1 MKAFPYRT
9 TEQVLLDRTLGV
21 EPVALS
27 ETKTDADGGFR
38 LALPAAEV
46 SLRIAAAGRPSVE
59 MAGPF
64 GSDDADE
71 PIEISL
77 ADGRKLSG
85 RVVDESGAAVAGASV
100 RASAPLEFPEDSIA
114 VAETK
119 TSPDGAFTL
128 AAAPKGDVALRI
140 WAKGFAAASDRGAHP
155 APRVVLTRGGGIE
168 GVLRDAKAGTVSGAI
183 VASADA
189 AARTDSDGKWR
200 IEALREGLVSLSAAS
215 ADGDRVARKD
225 VVRVRK
231 GAVVHVDLVLQPET
245 GIAGMI
251 VDAANK
257 RPISHARVEA
267 LDDPYPMPSSTAAAR
282 ARTDARGRFRLVG
295 LARREYRVAAW
306 RTGYLV
312 SSVPVTAASPATG
325 PVRIALARGGSISGR
340 VVDEAGAG
348 VAGVRVRML
357 PGEGRRGMLLN
368 HPTRV
373 AAPSAVTRSGGAF
386 ELAGL
391 PPGLALSVIAT
402 RSGYVAARREGLTA
416 TTAKAKSVTL
426 VLRRGLE
433 ARGRV
438 VDEGGGP
445 VAAAEI
451 TLSRVEERRMGGAV
465 MSGDDPDAMRTART
479 GADGRFAVAA
489 LDGGKYEAAIKQPA
503 YAPATMS
510 GLTVRGPGVTEWNPF
525 VLHPPAPIAGVVRSR
540 KGDPIPGARINAFG
554 EGGSD
559 DTTTDAAGRF
569 RLAGFAAGVSVSLQ
583 VEADGFAPAKQSVK
597 APAAD
602 VPIVLSTAAT
612 VRGRVEDA
620 GTQQPVPDFS
630 IGGRVQGVSYIES
643 RAVRSEDGSFEMPD
657 VAPGKLTI
665 RVQAPGYLAGSL
677 SAIELGEGEV
687 KEGVVVSLKKGLGV
701 SGRVLDPRGNAVA
714 NATVSWRRVSAW
726 DSSGFVVGPTG
737 MFAMVSNAATTDAD
751 GRFQYDAV
759 PPEKLIFKASHPDF
773 LDAEKT
779 VDASSETAVEVTLS
793 DGSSISGRVTADDG
807 GASAASAEVALSTT
821 GAAPNALSS
830 DETRAD
836 ESGAFRFE
844 HLKPGRFK
852 VTAKAASG
860 RSGTADVVLAE
871 GQSRD
876 GVLVELSGGA
886 TIRGVVTGLPPE
898 RLSGLEV
905 DAYQG
910 RSYSAAVDTEA
921 DGTFTIE
928 GVPAGALQLTAS
940 QKRWAPGSRAV
951 TKSVEV
957 PEGAGEIPVE
967 LAFAGGSHLEVRIT
981 RRDQP
986 LSGQFVQV
994 SPDPY
999 GSPGAQVYGQTD
1011 GDGRVAF
1018 DGIPDGAYIVDARSY
1033 DAQGGRATR
1042 KIAVAGDTSIE
1053 ITLGGGALSGTVTD
1067 AATGEPLS
1075 DAGVTAE
1082 TGQETSNW
1090 SVPRAQTDSQGRYSI
1105 DSLDAGDVQVTARRD
1120 GYRQKTLA
1128 ATIADSPAELSF
1140 TLSKGGGLAVHA
1152 KDGLTGMPLSG
1163 LWALAFSDS
1172 GATAFSGPVALD
1184 GQGNGEVASL
1194 APGTY
1199 TLHLFSSGY
1208 APGAIT
1214 SASVPSAS
1222 PLEVALTPGGR
1233 IEVEAASASAGRLVD
1248 SAGVT
1253 YLPGVGKLDGRL
1265 AISPPRTLWEHVTP
1279 GSYRLIV
1286 EGSDGN
1292 TEYSVT
1298 VREGETTR
1306 VELKPL

>member
-1 MKAFPYRT
+1 M
-9 TEQVLLDRTLGV
+9 
-21 EPVALS
+21 
-27 ETKTDADGGFR
+27 
-38 LALPAAEV
+38 
-46 SLRIAAAGRPSVE
+46 
-59 MAGPF
+59 
-64 GSDDADE
+64 DE
-71 PIEISL
+71 AI
-77 ADGRKLSG
+77 SG
-85 RVVDESGAAVAGASV
+85 RVMDESGAAVAGASV

-119 TSPDGAFTL
+119 TGPDGAFTL
-128 AAAPKGDVALRI
+128 ASAPKGDVALRI

-155 APRVVLTRGGGIE
+155 ASRVVLTRGGGVE
-168 GVLRDAKAGTVSGAI
+168 GVLRDAKGGTVSGAI

-189 AARTDSDGKWR
+189 AARTDGDGKWR
-200 IEALREGLVSLSAAS
+200 IEALREGLVSLTAAS

-225 VVRVRK
+225 AVRVRK
-231 GAVVHVDLVLQPET
+231 GAVAHADLVLQPET
-245 GIAGMI
+245 GIAGVV
-251 VDAANK
+251 VDAATK
-257 RPISHARVEA
+257 RPISRARVEA
-267 LDDPYPMPSSTAAAR
+267 LDDPYPMPSSTAAGR
-282 ARTDARGRFRLVG
+282 ARTDSRGRFRLVG

-312 SSVPVTAASPATG
+312 SSVPVTASSPAAG
-325 PVRIALARGGSISGR
+325 PVRIALARGGTISGR

-348 VAGVRVRML
+348 VAGVRVRTL
-357 PGEGRRGMLLN
+357 PGQGRRGMLLN
-368 HPTRV
+368 HPTRAPV
-373 AAPSAVTRSGGAF
+373 PSAVTRSDGGSSSRAS
-386 ELAGL
+386 LRVWRS
-391 PPGLALSVIAT
+391 PIVAT
-402 RSGYVAARREGLTA
+402 RTGYVAAHREGLTA
-416 TTAKAKSVTL
+416 TTARGKPVTL

-433 ARGRV
+433 AHGRV
-438 VDEGGGP
+438 VDESGAP

-451 TLSRVEERRMGGAV
+451 TLSRVEERRMAGAV
-465 MSGDDPDAMRTART
+465 MSGDDPDAMRTARS
-479 GADGRFAVAA
+479 GADGRFSVAA
-489 LDGGKYEAAIKQPA
+489 LDGGKYEATIKHPA
-503 YAPATMS
+503 YAPLTVP
-510 GLTVRGPGVTEWNPF
+510 GLTIRGPAPGEWNPF
-525 VLHPPAPIAGVVRSR
+525 VLRPPAPVAGVVRNK
-540 KGDPIPGARINAFG
+540 KGDPVSGARINAWG
-554 EGGSD
+554 DAGSD
-559 DTTTDAAGRF
+559 EARTGAEGRF
-569 RLAGFAAGVSVSLQ
+569 RLAGFPAGASLTLN
-583 VEADGFAPAKQSVK
+583 VEAEGFAPAKQAVK
-597 APAAD
+597 APASD
-602 VPIVLSTAAT
+602 VAIVLSTAAT

-620 GTQQPVPDFS
+620 GTRQPVADFS
-630 IGGRVQGVSYIES
+630 IGGRVRGISYIES
-643 RAVRSEDGSFEMPD
+643 RPVRSEDGTFEMPN
-657 VAPGKLTI
+657 VAPGKLTLN
-665 RVQAPGYLAGSL
+665 VEAPGYLAGSL
-677 SAIELGEGEV
+677 SGIELGEGEV
-687 KEGVVVSLKKGLGV
+687 KEGVVISLKKGRGV

-714 NATVSWRRVSAW
+714 NATVSWRRVSDW
-726 DSSGFVVGPTG
+726 DSSGFVVGPAG
-737 MFAMVSNAATTDAD
+737 AFAMVSNAATTDAD

-773 LDAEKT
+773 LDAQRT
-779 VDASSETAVEVTLS
+779 VDASAEATVDVTLS
-793 DGSSISGRVTADDG
+793 DGASISGKVVSGDG
-807 GASAASAEVALSTT
+807 GSSAAGTAVILSAT
-821 GAAPNALSS
+821 GAAPSALST

-844 HLKPGRFK
+844 HLKAGRFK
-852 VTAKAASG
+852 LTAKSPSG
-860 RSGTADVVLAE
+860 LSGSTDVVLAE
-871 GQSRD
+871 GQSDD
-876 GVLVELSGGA
+876 GVVVELSGGA

-898 RLSGLEV
+898 KLSGLEV

-928 GVPAGALQLTAS
+928 GVPSGALQLTAS

-951 TKSVEV
+951 TKSVDV

-967 LAFAGGSHLEVRIT
+967 LAFAGGSRLQVRIT

-986 LSGQFVQV
+986 FSGQFVQV

-1042 KIAVAGDTSIE
+1042 KVAVAGDTSIE
-1053 ITLGGGALSGTVTD
+1053 IALGGGSLSGTVTD

-1075 DAGVTAE
+1075 EASVTAE

-1090 SVPRAQTDSQGRYSI
+1090 SVPRAQTDSQGRYTI
-1105 DSLDAGDVQVTARRD
+1105 DSLDAGDVQVTARRN

-1128 ATIADSPAELSF
+1128 ATIADSPVEVSF
-1140 TLSKGGGLAVHA
+1140 ALSKGGGLAVHA

-1172 GATAFSGPVALD
+1172 GATAFSGLVALD

-1208 APGAIT
+1208 APGAIA

-1248 SAGVT
+1248 AAGVT

-1265 AISPPRTLWEHVTP
+1265 AISPPRTLWEHLTP

-1286 EGSDGN
+1286 EGTNGQQ
-1292 TEYSVT
+1292 EYPVE

-1306 VELKPL
+1306 VELELAVTFARLNPS